1 MMYNNVISAGRATTN
16 GEDADSEGYRV
27 DLGLR
32 EGSSLSP
39 LLYTIFINDVIKK
52 LEEAEVGKVILSR
65 RHGVGGG
72 LEL

>member
-1 MMYNNVISAGRATTN
+1 MYNDVISAIRATTS
-16 GEDADSEGYRV
+16 GEDCRV
-27 DLGLR
+27 DRGLR